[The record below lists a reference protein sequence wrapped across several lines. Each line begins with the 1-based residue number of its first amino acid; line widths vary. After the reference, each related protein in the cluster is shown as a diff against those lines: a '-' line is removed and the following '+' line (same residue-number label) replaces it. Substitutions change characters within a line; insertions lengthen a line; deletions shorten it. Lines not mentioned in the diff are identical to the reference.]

1 MRKFT
6 TLLLMLAICLTAFA
20 ACESTHEHT
29 YADTLSYDATG
40 HWYAATCGCE
50 DAGTKDFAEHTFTTS
65 QDGVMKVCEAC
76 GYFEYLVTS
85 LDAPASLA
93 YGNDAV
99 TFTAAQYATSYVVT
113 LKQND
118 EVIKTEEI
126 TTTTYDVGGLAYGDY
141 TVEIVAKRTNPDLVS
156 QAATLN
162 FTKAFLDKD
171 VLLEAENAILNS
183 AHYSGDADA
192 YGGAY
197 ALGFDNRGQGM
208 YYRYFAYFEGEREVD
223 IAYATGVAGSYMNA
237 YINGA
242 FAAKAEF
249 NENTGWF
256 GDSKTF
262 ATTTIKVTFNVGWNE
277 LYLIK
282 DGIGDADNWGGWAQ
296 IDYIVIKGTQAKINL
311 DDYDTS
317 ANTYKLEAECSQFK
331 YQASTVPI
339 QWKDSGI
346 SMNYGLGEINTDGD
360 GAKFTY
366 AVKDDGVYK
375 VELGYGGQGEFTV
388 KVIINGEESIVT
400 LNTSNGWNDIKP
412 GTLSEGLT
420 LKGGET
426 FTIEIY
432 RNGQWIVMDYLLL
445 TTLPAQA

>member
-1 MRKFT
+1 MKKFT
-6 TLLLMLAICLTAFA
+6 TLLLVLTICLAAFA
-20 ACESTHEHT
+20 ACEATHEHT

-65 QDGVMKVCEAC
+65 QDGVMKVCETC

-99 TFTAAQYATSYVVT
+99 TFTAVQYATSYVVT

-126 TTTTYDVGGLAYGDY
+126 TTTSYDVGGLAYGDY

-192 YGGAY
+192 HGGAY

-237 YINGA
+237 YINGT

-311 DDYDTS
+311 ADYDTS

-339 QWKDSGI
+339 QWKDNGI

-445 TTLPAQA
+445 TKLPAQA